1 MPLDPL
7 HGLHPSR
14 EARCVFAYL
23 HTRGGSMRLGP
34 LLRRLGI
41 DQRIVLDAVYE
52 LSERYWITI
61 VWDKTTPSPANEET
75 RPLTDIYRLCTTRFG
90 RRKYRSRWPVD

>member
-7 HGLHPSR
+7 RGFHPSR

-23 HTRGGSMRLGP
+23 DRRGGSMRLGP
-34 LLRRLGI
+34 LLRGLGM
-41 DQRIVLDAVYE
+41 DQGIVGDAVIE
-52 LSERYWITI
+52 LSERYWITV
-61 VWDKTTPSPANEET
+61 VWRKAAPGPADEDA

-90 RRKYRSRWPVD
+90 RRKYRSSWPVD

>member
-23 HTRGGSMRLGP
+23 HRRGGSVRIGP
-34 LLRRLGI
+34 LLRALGM
-41 DQRIVLDAVYE
+41 DRSIVLDAVYE
-52 LSERYWITI
+52 LSERYWIAI
-61 VWDKTTPSPANEET
+61 VWRKAAAGPVDEDS

-90 RRKYRSRWPVD
+90 RRKYRSSWPVD

>member
-1 MPLDPL
+1 MTVDPM

-23 HTRGGSMRLGP
+23 RRCGGSMRLGP
-34 LLRRLGI
+34 LLRGLGI
-41 DQRIVLDAVYE
+41 DPRIFVEAVNE

-61 VWDKTTPSPANEET
+61 VWRRAAPETLAEET
-75 RPLTDIYRLCTTRFG
+75 RPLTDIYRLCSTRFG
-90 RRKYRSRWPVD
+90 RRKYRSRWALD